1 MSGGGGTRP
10 SRSGHARPVSGHY
23 PGNVKNLY
31 LEKEAVVRVLVPLGT
46 LETLLVPEQEGLLL
60 GFGSW
65 FSGHQERDLLETVPA
80 ALADWTQVP
89 ADTVDKPV
97 EIETCGSL
105 YTQEALFW
113 PHSCRI
119 ASRQPQTVYRWQR
132 LVPKLVP
139 GG

>member
-1 MSGGGGTRP
+1 M
-10 SRSGHARPVSGHY
+10 
-23 PGNVKNLY
+23 
-31 LEKEAVVRVLVPLGT
+31 LVPLRT

-97 EIETCGSL
+97 EIETCGLQNWFSV
-105 YTQEALFW
+105 
-113 PHSCRI
+113 H
-119 ASRQPQTVYRWQR
+119 
-132 LVPKLVP
+132 P
-139 GG
+139 GGFVLAPQLQNCQQAAPDSVQMAKTGSKTGSRRLS